1 MNLNGL
7 VIEKT
12 CMNKELF
19 PLSATVPTIIMPVG
33 TKLKAEYTQC
43 NFVKYSDQIESA
55 RGNSCVKA

>member
-1 MNLNGL
+1 MYVEKTCMNLNGL

-43 NFVKYSDQIESA
+43 NLIL
-55 RGNSCVKA
+55 